1 MSPVVSPQKGPK
13 LIVGLGN
20 PGVEYRRTR
29 HNIGFCVAEKTADQL
44 GVAFLREKY
53 GGLFA
58 EGRIDGIRV
67 FLLKPLT
74 FMNRSGASVARAVR
88 YALHDV
94 ADLLVV
100 ADDVNLP
107 LGRLRLR
114 AGGSSGGH
122 KGLESIIEHL
132 GTDEFSRLRIGVGM
146 GKGEGDLTRHV
157 LGRFTAEEA
166 GAVEQAVARAAEAVL
181 VFARHGIATA
191 MDRFNVRVE
200 RTKTTKS
207 EAPDSDPER
216 EHP

>member
-1 MSPVVSPQKGPK
+1 MSPVVSPQEGPK

-20 PGVEYRRTR
+20 PGVAYRGTR
-29 HNIGFCVAEKTADQL
+29 HNIGFRVADKTAEEL

-74 FMNRSGASVARAVR
+74 FMNRSGVSVARAVR

-122 KGLESIIEHL
+122 KGLGSIIEHL
-132 GTDEFSRLRIGVGM
+132 GTDKFSRLRIGVGM

-157 LGRFTAEEA
+157 LGRFAAEEA
-166 GAVEQAVARAAEAVL
+166 EAVEQAVARAAEAVL
-181 VFARHGIATA
+181 MFARYGIAAA

-200 RTKTTKS
+200 
-207 EAPDSDPER
+207 
-216 EHP
+216 